1 VSVRVVRLAALSAL
15 AKGPGFL
22 IPIVVAAF
30 FGAAQ
35 STDAYFLAYAGVL
48 VAGGAFGQ
56 PIEAAVVP
64 FAAKALARGRRSAD
78 LLMQSLLYRVIGV
91 GVFAGIVGGLLLTVG
106 MLSVGSIHVP
116 YGRTVVFYAL
126 LMPTVVAW
134 CVAALYSGSLASAWR
149 LERAAIAYGFR
160 GMGALIG
167 AVVGAAFHQLWSVA
181 IGMSVGEIARA
192 WWLRGSWSDAI
203 SQIPDGI
210 DHEAP
215 TGFFVAAASQVG
227 AQGVLSVV
235 QFVERLLVGTVA
247 VAAIS
252 RVEYANRLIMVA
264 AVIFDGGIAPWLLAR
279 WSNVG
284 ATGGQVSGWRLV
296 YRPIL
301 FAAALAVLVGAALSV
316 SAPFAVRLLLQHGA
330 FTSEDSSVV
339 ATLLRLYAVG
349 YVFNMVSL
357 CIERLLLAR
366 IQNRLFF
373 VLASVRASIRILVVI
388 VALSTYQVLALPLGY
403 LVSEFVY
410 AIMLMAMSSRPRLL
424 SAA

>member
-1 VSVRVVRLAALSAL
+1 
-15 AKGPGFL
+15 
-22 IPIVVAAF
+22 
-30 FGAAQ
+30 
-35 STDAYFLAYAGVL
+35 
-48 VAGGAFGQ
+48 
-56 PIEAAVVP
+56 
-64 FAAKALARGRRSAD
+64 
-78 LLMQSLLYRVIGV
+78 
-91 GVFAGIVGGLLLTVG
+91 
-106 MLSVGSIHVP
+106 
-116 YGRTVVFYAL
+116 
-126 LMPTVVAW
+126 
-134 CVAALYSGSLASAWR
+134 
-149 LERAAIAYGFR
+149 
-160 GMGALIG
+160 
-167 AVVGAAFHQLWSVA
+167 
-181 IGMSVGEIARA
+181 
-192 WWLRGSWSDAI
+192 
-203 SQIPDGI
+203 
-210 DHEAP
+210 
-215 TGFFVAAASQVG
+215 
-227 AQGVLSVV
+227 
-235 QFVERLLVGTVA
+235 
-247 VAAIS
+247 
-252 RVEYANRLIMVA
+252 
-264 AVIFDGGIAPWLLAR
+264 
-279 WSNVG
+279 
-284 ATGGQVSGWRLV
+284 LV